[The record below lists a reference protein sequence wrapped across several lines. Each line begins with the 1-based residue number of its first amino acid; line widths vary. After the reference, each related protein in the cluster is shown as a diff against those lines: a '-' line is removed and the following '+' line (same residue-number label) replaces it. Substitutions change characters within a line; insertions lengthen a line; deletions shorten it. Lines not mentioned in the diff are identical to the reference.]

1 MPALRAVDPEFR
13 ATDRGF
19 FATDDFLDAAVLC

>member
-1 MPALRAVDPEFR
+1 MPAAGAAEAQFR

-19 FATDDFLDAAVLC
+19 FATDDFLDAAVVY